1 MNNEFKFRA
10 NDPLHHIQNPFGS
23 ANFLTENEASDLCLI
38 YQGYRNKFCP
48 YIGLIDTQNALF
60 ARKPWFENLGNP
72 TNKIYLGNL
81 PEGNGHLLTV
91 APTRAGKGT
100 GQIIPNLLSWIGSVL
115 VIDIKG
121 ENYLRS
127 AGYRQQELKQKVIRF
142 APFEEISEVWN
153 PILTIRADPNSHEST
168 PEEEEDARYL
178 TNLLITPSGSS
189 DAVFWENSAKNF
201 LEGLLL
207 HVRTAPLQQTD
218 QNNDKTNQSE
228 STSQVRERSM
238 REVRRLLSL
247 EQDQF
252 SDLLDDM
259 AKSQRT
265 LVREAGNNL
274 SRLMGS
280 SGQSK
285 MGQSIL
291 ATLLEQTSV
300 WAYQRLHRV
309 SYKVSENPD
318 DLEPAPNDFSFSQL
332 RDGNTSIYLIIPPD
346 YLTEYRAVLRVM
358 IGYAMRELRLSFV
371 EHKQSPVSQEKPPVL
386 FMLDE
391 FPQLAYMRPI
401 EEALL
406 YLAGYDVRFWF
417 FVQDVSQLKLHY
429 KNSWQSFFA
438 NTGTQCF
445 FGISDIDT
453 ANLVSDIAGI
463 TTVAHPSYTY
473 TFSIPNMGGEPLYYL
488 SKFDSK
494 YYQIQPYSLNHLTE
508 FFNSTKDG
516 VVYRHCY
523 DVSIINEY
531 YYDPVPS
538 IDRSSTVSN
547 TSRPLITPDEALR
560 LPENEQIVFMKGI
573 SPILCYR
580 IPYYQL
586 IDLDNR
592 SKIKPPYSINFC

>member
-1 MNNEFKFRA
+1 MSNKFKFRT

-23 ANFLTENEASDLCLI
+23 ANFLTENETSNLGLTQ
-38 YQGYRNKFCP
+38 QGQKNKFCP
-48 YIGLIDTQNALF
+48 YIGFIDTQRALF
-60 ARKPWFENLGNP
+60 ARQPYFENLRNLTGVIN
-72 TNKIYLGNL
+72 LDNL

-127 AGYRQQELKQKVIRF
+127 AGYRQQELNQKVIRF
-142 APFEEISEVWN
+142 APFEEISKIWN
-153 PILTIRADPNSHEST
+153 PILTIRANPEQHEST

-178 TNLLITPSGSS
+178 TNLLITPSGSA
-189 DAVFWENSAKNF
+189 DGVFWENSAKNF

-207 HVRTAPLQQTD
+207 HIRTVSLQQTN
-218 QNNDKTNQSE
+218 QHSDKTDQSKNL
-228 STSQVRERSM
+228 SQVRERSM

-252 SDLLDDM
+252 TDLLDDM

-265 LVREAGNNL
+265 LIREAGSNL
-274 SRLMGS
+274 NRLMGS

-285 MGQSIL
+285 IGQSIL

-309 SYKVSENPD
+309 TYKASDIAEG
-318 DLEPAPNDFSFSQL
+318 LEPELNDFSFSQM
-332 RDGNTSIYLIIPPD
+332 RNGNTSIYLIIPPD

-358 IGYAMRELRLSFV
+358 IGCAMRELRLSFV
-371 EHKQSPVSQEKPPVL
+371 EHKQSLVSQEKPPVL

-417 FVQDVSQLKLHY
+417 FVQDVSQLQLHY

-445 FGISDIDT
+445 FGVSDIDT
-453 ANLVSDIAGI
+453 AMLVSNMAGM
-463 TTVAHPSYTY
+463 TTTEHTSHTY
-473 TFSIPNMGGEPLYYL
+473 QAAPNNTNEELYYL
-488 SKFDSK
+488 SKHDSLFYPMPNYSFDNHIFFLQSSQDRNVYFRSK
-494 YYQIQPYSLNHLTE
+494 RYHQSFYL
-508 FFNSTKDG
+508 
-516 VVYRHCY
+516 
-523 DVSIINEY
+523 
-531 YYDPVPS
+531 VPN
-538 IDRSSTVSN
+538 IGMSSTVSN
-547 TSRPLITPDEALR
+547 TSRPLITPDEVMR
-560 LPENEQIVFMKGI
+560 LPEDEQIVFMKGI

-580 IPYYQL
+580 IPYYR
-586 IDLDNR
+586 IGDLGKTAD
-592 SKIKPPYSINFC
+592 IKPPCGINFA

>member
-1 MNNEFKFRA
+1 MSNEFKFRT
-10 NDPLHHIQNPFGS
+10 NDPLHRIQNPFGS
-23 ANFLTENEASDLCLI
+23 ASFLTENEASKLGLTA
-38 YQGYRNKFCP
+38 QGQKNKFCP
-48 YIGLIDTQNALF
+48 YIGIIDTQSALF
-60 ARKPWFENLGNP
+60 ARKPYFEGRGDLFGILNP
-72 TNKIYLGNL
+72 DNL

-127 AGYRQQELKQKVIRF
+127 AGYRQQQLKQKVIRF
-142 APFEEISEVWN
+142 APFEEISEIWN
-153 PILTIRADPNSHEST
+153 PILTIRANPEQYEST

-189 DAVFWENSAKNF
+189 DSVFWENSAKNF

-207 HVRTAPLQQTD
+207 HVRTAHLQQTD
-218 QNNDKTNQSE
+218 QNNNKTNQLK

-252 SDLLDDM
+252 SDLLTNM
-259 AKSQRT
+259 AESQRT
-265 LVREAGNNL
+265 LVREAGSNL

-280 SGQSK
+280 HGQNK
-285 MGQSIL
+285 VGQSIL
-291 ATLLEQTSV
+291 AALLEQTSV

-309 SYKVSENPD
+309 TYKASENPD
-318 DLEPAPNDFSFSQL
+318 DFEPASNDFFFEQL

-358 IGYAMRELRLSFV
+358 IGCAMRELRLSFV

-453 ANLVSDIAGI
+453 ATLVSNIAGM
-463 TTVAHPSYTY
+463 TTIQHTSHTSQIA
-473 TFSIPNMGGEPLYYL
+473 PNNTNEQLYYL
-488 SKFDSK
+488 SKYGFFYAIPPDYSFD
-494 YYQIQPYSLNHLTE
+494 NHTYFLQ
-508 FFNSTKDG
+508 STKDG
-516 VVYRHCY
+516 IVYFRSKIY
-523 DVSIINEY
+523 PQSY
-531 YYDPVPS
+531 FPVPNLQ
-538 IDRSSTVSN
+538 ISSTVSN
-547 TSRPLITPDEALR
+547 TSRPLITPDEVMR
-560 LPENEQIVFMKGI
+560 LPEDEQIVFMKGI

-580 IPYYQL
+580 IPYYR
-586 IDLDNR
+586 IEFLDKA
-592 SKIKPPYSINFC
+592 SKINPPYSIKFL